1 MTYIKDKC
9 VFGKTRHC
17 GEFFQCG
24 QMELIIN
31 RERLFPFTPVKARA
45 YLQKSLGFTTA
56 PCWVFF
62 TQITIY
68 EVIYFI
74 KLPCYSFN
82 WQPTL
87 TNGCVNAAIS
97 DIWLNSSVPAGPLFS
112 LRRQSTQVS
121 WHGGRTQYER
131 RGHVVSTVWPRLWW
145 R

>member
-62 TQITIY
+62 T
-68 EVIYFI
+68 
-74 KLPCYSFN
+74 
-82 WQPTL
+82 
-87 TNGCVNAAIS
+87 
-97 DIWLNSSVPAGPLFS
+97 
-112 LRRQSTQVS
+112 
-121 WHGGRTQYER
+121 
-131 RGHVVSTVWPRLWW
+131 
-145 R
+145 